1 MLFWE
6 DRSAGIVVVSLRRGD
21 LLFES
26 LERVAREADIH
37 TGVVM
42 SGIGSLTTA
51 RIHTVTSTGY
61 PPQEGYFDLEGP
73 LEIVQFGGIIANY
86 QPHIHISIWDRG
98 DRYYG
103 GHLHEGSAILTL
115 SEISIR
121 RCPELRL
128 TRRPDPSGVWLL
140 EQE

>member
-1 MLFWE
+1 MQWWQ
-6 DRSAGIVVVSLRRGD
+6 DATAGIVIVGLRRDD

-51 RIHTVTSTGY
+51 RIHTVDSTEY
-61 PPQEGYFDLEGP
+61 PPKEAYFDLEGP

-86 QPHIHISIWDRG
+86 QPHIHISIWDGER
-98 DRYYG
+98 RYLG
-103 GHLHEGSAILTL
+103 GHLHEGSRVLTL
-115 SEISIR
+115 SEISIH
-121 RCPELRL
+121 RCPDLHI
-128 TRRPDPSGVWLL
+128 TRRPDAAGVWLL
-140 EQE
+140 EKQ